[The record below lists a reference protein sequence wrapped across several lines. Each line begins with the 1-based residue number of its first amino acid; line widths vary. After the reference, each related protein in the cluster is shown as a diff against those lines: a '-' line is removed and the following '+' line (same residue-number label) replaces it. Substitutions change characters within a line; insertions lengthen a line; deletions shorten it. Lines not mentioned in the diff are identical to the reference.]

1 MHIFVLLLRKSSENY
16 HAFYSSTCGKK
27 AANRTVRLR
36 PWYYYPT
43 YMGLFSGLLWMS
55 QCALDD
61 YSLSFFALLFVHFYW
76 LFSVV
81 VIVFQTLR
89 AWQKNYI
96 SWLHQKRNSF
106 IGKRF
111 GGKKVVWPLFGSKW
125 KYVHCKYLVMAVSK
139 TCLKEGCSN
148 FLSTYKHFR
157 WLPQFWSS
165 GAKSAIWFNF
175 VILAIFVG
183 YLIKAKKGGDEIAEN
198 SNFFT
203 MWSSF
208 SCKASLG
215 TLWKVLL
222 DAISSG
228 NFC

>member
-1 MHIFVLLLRKSSENY
+1 MSEVIGFYIRQRLFQIDLLIFQQKFKKCLSIMHIFVLLLRKSSENY

-125 KYVHCKYLVMAVSK
+125 IYV
-139 TCLKEGCSN
+139 
-148 FLSTYKHFR
+148 
-157 WLPQFWSS
+157 P
-165 GAKSAIWFNF
+165 
-175 VILAIFVG
+175 
-183 YLIKAKKGGDEIAEN
+183 
-198 SNFFT
+198 
-203 MWSSF
+203 
-208 SCKASLG
+208 
-215 TLWKVLL
+215 
-222 DAISSG
+222 
-228 NFC
+228 

>member
-1 MHIFVLLLRKSSENY
+1 MHIFVLLLRKSSESY

-27 AANRTVRLR
+27 AANRTMRLR

-165 GAKSAIWFNF
+165 GAKSAIWFSF
-175 VILAIFVG
+175 VILAI
-183 YLIKAKKGGDEIAEN
+183 L
-198 SNFFT
+198 
-203 MWSSF
+203 
-208 SCKASLG
+208 
-215 TLWKVLL
+215 
-222 DAISSG
+222 
-228 NFC
+228 

>member
-1 MHIFVLLLRKSSENY
+1 MSEVIGFFIRQGLFQIDLLIFQQKFKKCRIMHTYFRVAFEKELWNY
-16 HAFYSSTCGKK
+16 HAFYSSTCEKE

-125 KYVHCKYLVMAVSK
+125 TYVHCKYLAMAVSK

-165 GAKSAIWFNF
+165 GAKSAICFSF
-175 VILAIFVG
+175 VILAI
-183 YLIKAKKGGDEIAEN
+183 L
-198 SNFFT
+198 
-203 MWSSF
+203 
-208 SCKASLG
+208 
-215 TLWKVLL
+215 
-222 DAISSG
+222 
-228 NFC
+228 

>member
-1 MHIFVLLLRKSSENY
+1 MPQHNAYFCVPFEIELWNY

-111 GGKKVVWPLFGSKW
+111 GGKKVVWPLSDQ
-125 KYVHCKYLVMAVSK
+125 S
-139 TCLKEGCSN
+139 EN
-148 FLSTYKHFR
+148 TYIVNILWWQYQKH
-157 WLPQFWSS
+157 
-165 GAKSAIWFNF
+165 A
-175 VILAIFVG
+175 
-183 YLIKAKKGGDEIAEN
+183 
-198 SNFFT
+198 
-203 MWSSF
+203 
-208 SCKASLG
+208 
-215 TLWKVLL
+215 
-222 DAISSG
+222 
-228 NFC
+228 

>member
-1 MHIFVLLLRKSSENY
+1 MHIFVFLLRNSSEIIMLFTLLLVER
-16 HAFYSSTCGKK
+16 TKK

-106 IGKRF
+106 IGKVWWE
-111 GGKKVVWPLFGSKW
+111 KVVWPLFGSKW

-165 GAKSAIWFNF
+165 GAKSAIWFSF
-175 VILAIFVG
+175 VILAI
-183 YLIKAKKGGDEIAEN
+183 L
-198 SNFFT
+198 
-203 MWSSF
+203 
-208 SCKASLG
+208 
-215 TLWKVLL
+215 
-222 DAISSG
+222 
-228 NFC
+228 

>member
-1 MHIFVLLLRKSSENY
+1 MSEVIGIFIRQRLFQIDLLIFRQKFKKCRSIMHIFVLLLRKSSENY

-111 GGKKVVWPLFGSKW
+111 GGKKVVWPLFWSKW
-125 KYVHCKYLVMAVSK
+125 KYVHCKYLV
-139 TCLKEGCSN
+139 N
-148 FLSTYKHFR
+148 
-157 WLPQFWSS
+157 
-165 GAKSAIWFNF
+165 
-175 VILAIFVG
+175 
-183 YLIKAKKGGDEIAEN
+183 IKNMPKGGLQQ
-198 SNFFT
+198 
-203 MWSSF
+203 F
-208 SCKASLG
+208 SKYL
-215 TLWKVLL
+215 
-222 DAISSG
+222 
-228 NFC
+228 